1 MQDNNLIII
10 ILIIALLYII
20 LNKKDKKHYKKHSKK
35 HSKKH
40 HKKHSKKHHKKSI
53 NEKKKY
59 VINELIKL
67 KSTKESIPSGTKEI
81 YLISAYSSTT
91 HNNNFNEQFES
102 YPKKLYSIDENNI
115 KNNDIIQ
122 TNFIEADNK
131 TNLAPAPS
139 PSPNLS
145 LASDASEIIGIV
157 NAPMYAPVESI
168 NKLPLD
174 LFLINQINTSKN
186 NSVSFLDQP
195 LKIKNKKIFSN
206 DSSLEEIRKCKS
218 SLSGLDNKYEYSLV

>member
-20 LNKKDKKHYKKHSKK
+20 LNKKHNKKDKKHYKKH
-35 HSKKH
+35 
-40 HKKHSKKHHKKSI
+40 HKKHYKKHHKKSI
-53 NEKKKY
+53 NDKKKY

-67 KSTKESIPSGTKEI
+67 KSTKESIPSSTKEI

-102 YPKKLYSIDENNI
+102 YPKQLYSIDENNI

-122 TNFIEADNK
+122 TNFIEPDNK
-131 TNLAPAPS
+131 TNLAPAP
-139 PSPNLS
+139 
-145 LASDASEIIGIV
+145 ASALGYSSSEITGIV

-195 LKIKNKKIFSN
+195 LKIKNKKILSN